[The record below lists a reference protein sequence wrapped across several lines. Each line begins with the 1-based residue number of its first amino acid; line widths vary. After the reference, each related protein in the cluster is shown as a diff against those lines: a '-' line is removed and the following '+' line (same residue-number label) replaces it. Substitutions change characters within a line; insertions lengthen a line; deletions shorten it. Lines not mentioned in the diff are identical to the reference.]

1 MAQVSVLG
9 LGAMGST
16 LARVLAERGHDV
28 TVWNR
33 SEVAAARA
41 DTLTRAGV
49 RWAATPAEA
58 IAASPLILICVTD
71 YRAAEAVLGAAGAT
85 QSLAG
90 RTLVQLTNG
99 SEEQVRSQLGRVAAA
114 GGRMLAGG
122 IVGYPRHIG
131 RDDTV
136 ILYAG
141 SAFAFE
147 EHKATLAGL
156 AGGQRY
162 LGEDPAVQNATYVS
176 AFGFYYAALAG
187 FLESAALAARRGV
200 APTDFAAVM
209 PGMAALLLDHVADAA
224 RRIEA
229 ADYDGDQA
237 TVDVHLVGSG
247 RRQRAFADKGLQSL
261 MTDAFVAYCRQ
272 AHEAGDGGEDIAAI
286 YKRVVTP
293 APPRFVPP
301 ESGEAA
307 LPQRP

>member
-16 LARVLAERGHDV
+16 LARVLAEHRHDV

-33 SEVAAARA
+33 SEVPAARA
-41 DTLTRAGV
+41 ETLTRAGV
-49 RWAATPAEA
+49 RWAATAAEA
-58 IAASPLILICVTD
+58 IASSPLIVMCVLD
-71 YRAAEAVLGAAGAT
+71 YPAAEAVLDAPGAT

-90 RTLVQLTNG
+90 RTLVQMTNG

-141 SAFAFE
+141 SAAAFE
-147 EHKATLAGL
+147 EHRATLAGL

-187 FLESAALAARRGV
+187 FLESAALAASRGV
-200 APTDFAAVM
+200 APSDFTAAM
-209 PGMAALLLDHVADAA
+209 PGMTALLLDHFADAA
-224 RRIEA
+224 RRLEA

-247 RRQRAFADKGLQSL
+247 RRQQAFADKGLQSL
-261 MTDAFVAYCRQ
+261 LTDAFVAYCRQ
-272 AHEAGDGGEDIAAI
+272 AHEAGEGVEDIAAV
-286 YKRVVTP
+286 YKRIL
-293 APPRFVPP
+293 APPVTRIESP

-307 LPQRP
+307 PPRRP